1 MKEKVLELI
10 KNRGVDKTAQIFG
23 KSVLDLYKD
32 FKLPITDGTISNQ
45 LAIEIM
51 NQPEYDKR
59 YEEYDIFYDNFE
71 NIIEWSDENYSNNVG
86 EDISMLFYCTPFYDG
101 SNTVPIQL
109 GEVNKFMGGSDY
121 DNVSDYFSDD
131 YMDVIDLSNTKFN
144 TVDELIDWLNN
155 DYKELVYNILTR
167 LRNEIFENELEKDN

>member
-1 MKEKVLELI
+1 
-10 KNRGVDKTAQIFG
+10 
-23 KSVLDLYKD
+23 
-32 FKLPITDGTISNQ
+32 
-45 LAIEIM
+45 
-51 NQPEYDKR
+51 
-59 YEEYDIFYDNFE
+59 
-71 NIIEWSDENYSNNVG
+71 
-86 EDISMLFYCTPFYDG
+86 MLFYCTPFYDG

-109 GEVNKFMGGSDY
+109 GRVTKFMGGSDY

-167 LRNEIFENELEKDN
+167 LRNEIFENEIEKDN

>member
-59 YEEYDIFYDNFE
+59 YEEYDIF
-71 NIIEWSDENYSNNVG
+71 
-86 EDISMLFYCTPFYDG
+86 
-101 SNTVPIQL
+101 
-109 GEVNKFMGGSDY
+109 
-121 DNVSDYFSDD
+121 
-131 YMDVIDLSNTKFN
+131 
-144 TVDELIDWLNN
+144 
-155 DYKELVYNILTR
+155 
-167 LRNEIFENELEKDN
+167 